1 MLCGSKFVVIG
12 RPFHLALP
20 CTPHPF
26 AQVCSHP
33 LIFCSNEKLIAK
45 IQLKAGGSHGYKS
58 RPD

>member
-1 MLCGSKFVVIG
+1 MLRGSKFVVIE
-12 RPFHLALP
+12 RLFQLAVS
-20 CTPHPF
+20 CTPHLF

-33 LIFCSNEKLIAK
+33 LIFCSNEELTAK